1 MQISNF
7 LKLKDTLNKL
17 RYGDECVCHLYF
29 KVSDFS
35 KLELDVYM
43 CMCSDV
49 YKIQEGIGDKV
60 GMLIQGFTG
69 FVVSFIIG
77 LSKGWKLTLVILA
90 VSPVLG
96 ISAALFSMVSCCRS
110 LSLCF

>member
-43 CMCSDV
+43 CSDV

-60 GMLIQGFTG
+60 GMLIQGFTS